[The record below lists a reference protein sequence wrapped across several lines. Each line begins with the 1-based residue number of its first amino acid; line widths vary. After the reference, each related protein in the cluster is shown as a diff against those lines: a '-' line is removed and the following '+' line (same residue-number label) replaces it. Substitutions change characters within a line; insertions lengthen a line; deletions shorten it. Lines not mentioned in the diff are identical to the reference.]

1 MVNSYQGISLSN
13 KKKQTIGTHNNL
25 DESLEV
31 YAEWEEQISKGHIL
45 QDSIYMPFQNDKITE
60 LESK

>member
-45 QDSIYMPFQNDKITE
+45 
-60 LESK
+60 